1 MGLQFHGGG
10 AHGGIWHTFG
20 SIGAGPIPPPIVLAS
35 EICAKGKQVRAY
47 IQITFI
53 RNEGMIGA

>member
-35 EICAKGKQVRAY
+35 EICAKGKEVRAY
-47 IQITFI
+47 I
-53 RNEGMIGA
+53 